1 MYVIVVGGG
10 NTGSYLARFL
20 LDAGHQIKI
29 VEERGGIL
37 EKLKLELP
45 PETIVEGDGSSPTVL
60 ERAQVERANV
70 LAAVTGSDE
79 TNLVITS
86 LARFEFN
93 VPRVIARVNNPK
105 NSWLFNSEMG
115 VDVFLNQAEILAQ
128 LVAEEMSMGDMMTL
142 LKLRRGRYAVVE
154 EKVPP
159 GAKGI
164 GTALKEIDFQEQCVI
179 AAIIRDGKMT
189 LPRGDSIFTEG
200 DEVVAIASPEGAKK
214 LAELL
219 AHPVYPTR
227 EPKEKAAK

>member
-10 NTGSYLARFL
+10 NTGSYLAKLL
-20 LDAGHQIKI
+20 LDGGQRVMI
-29 VEERGGIL
+29 VEERPSVL

-45 PETIVEGDGSSPTVL
+45 PEAIIQGDGSSPTVL
-60 ERAQVERANV
+60 EKAQVSRANV

-105 NSWLFNSEMG
+105 NTWLFNSEMG

-128 LVAEEMSMGDMMTL
+128 LVAEEMSLGDMMTL
-142 LKLRRGRYAVVE
+142 LKLRRGNYSVVE
-154 EKVPP
+154 EKIPA

-164 GTALKEIDFQEQCVI
+164 GIALKEIDFKEQCVI
-179 AAIIRDGKMT
+179 AAIIRGGKMN
-189 LPRGDSIFTEG
+189 LPRGDSVFEEG
-200 DEVVAIASPEGAKK
+200 DEVVAIASPEGAAR

-219 AHPVYPTR
+219 AFPVYPTR
-227 EPKEKAAK
+227 GL